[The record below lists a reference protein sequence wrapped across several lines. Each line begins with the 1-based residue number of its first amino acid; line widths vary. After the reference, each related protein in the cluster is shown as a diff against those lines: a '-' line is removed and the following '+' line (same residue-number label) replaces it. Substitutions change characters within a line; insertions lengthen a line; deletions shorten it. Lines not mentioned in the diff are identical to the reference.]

1 MKTWTNPTVE
11 ELEVKN
17 TALFEIIDEIEWFNG
32 KPDGSLIIGGGN
44 TSNPGTPGEGGEGSE
59 GTGSEDGD
67 QGEGGLGT
75 ES

>member
-17 TALFEIIDEIEWFNG
+17 TAFYYAWWQVEEANG
-32 KPDGSLIIGGGN
+32 KLDDSLLWGTEGQD
-44 TSNPGTPGEGGEGSE
+44 PGTGNEGDEGF
-59 GTGSEDGD
+59 GN
-67 QGEGGLGT
+67 

>member
-17 TALFEIIDEIEWFNG
+17 TAFFWSIWQVEEANG
-32 KPDGSLIIGGGN
+32 KLDDSLLWGTEDEGQ
-44 TSNPGTPGEGGEGSE
+44 NPGTGNEGDEGF
-59 GTGSEDGD
+59 GN
-67 QGEGGLGT
+67 

>member
-17 TALFEIIDEIEWFNG
+17 TAFFFSIWQVEEANG
-32 KPDGSLIIGGGN
+32 KLDDSLIHGHDPVDGN
-44 TSNPGTPGEGGEGSE
+44 NPNPGEGEGNE
-59 GTGSEDGD
+59 GDNGNEGD
-67 QGEGGLGT
+67 EGFGN

>member
-17 TALFEIIDEIEWFNG
+17 TAFFYAWWQVEEANG
-32 KPDGSLIIGGGN
+32 KLDDSLLWGTDNEGQ
-44 TSNPGTPGEGGEGSE
+44 NPGNEGNEGNE
-59 GTGSEDGD
+59 GD
-67 QGEGGLGT
+67 EGFGN

>member
-17 TALFEIIDEIEWFNG
+17 TAYFWSWWQVEEANG
-32 KPDGSLIIGGGN
+32 KLDDSLIHGHDPVDGN
-44 TSNPGTPGEGGEGSE
+44 NPNPGEGEGNE
-59 GTGSEDGD
+59 GD
-67 QGEGGLGT
+67 EGFGN

>member
-17 TALFEIIDEIEWFNG
+17 TAFFWSWWQIEEANG
-32 KPDGSLIIGGGN
+32 KLDDSLIHGH
-44 TSNPGTPGEGGEGSE
+44 NPGNGNGNEGNEGDNGNQGDE
-59 GTGSEDGD
+59 GFGN
-67 QGEGGLGT
+67 

>member
-17 TALFEIIDEIEWFNG
+17 TAFYYAWWQVEEANG
-32 KPDGSLIIGGGN
+32 KLDDSLLWGTEGEGQ
-44 TSNPGTPGEGGEGSE
+44 NPGTGNEGDEGF
-59 GTGSEDGD
+59 GN
-67 QGEGGLGT
+67 